1 MTDSPPAALLLWR
14 DSDTVRLCG
23 LPAASTAR
31 NLVRERCV
39 SRCRRE
45 AERLLADVCAGE
57 GQPAEPWVQLPGTGQ
72 PVSVQWGC
80 TCAVGQ
86 AHLTHEYARPLM
98 PVLACVHVAAVLTAW
113 VRYPEEF
120 VTPNLDDSRS
130 QHDAPY
136 ILERPAVSHSLPGR
150 VATTTDPHRPPIGS
164 LAAPD
169 ALDQLLWRLSDDA
182 LAETAHA
189 ILGEDSEPVT
199 VRDRKA
205 LVRRLHDTLV
215 EPPHLERMLRE
226 LDPATAWLMTAIWL
240 LGGAVTYAEIE
251 GIASRSN
258 MDEAAMMLAIDALA
272 KRCLLVPVYAQS
284 AGLAPASLYAS
295 RAPTGWHIP
304 RDVRER
310 LGGGISATLVDAI
323 HALGQQ
329 SPRRSPRSRTSKPR
343 TEAGAV
349 PLRQLCAAI
358 VLILS
363 APNVLETAQRRP
375 NRSVASSA
383 EDDGKAVP
391 LPAPMGEP
399 ERREVEWWARGA
411 HVPPRIARLALQ
423 VVQRVGEHG
432 TAGHPLLALHRLP
445 MSEWP
450 VALRA
455 GFQAWLNAETLAEL
469 TDLASY
475 SPPLR
480 VLCRSHTSSRHV
492 AEIARETTDARR
504 FVASVVAALATDMWL
519 ALDDLIEGI
528 WRINPHF
535 LRGRQQSLETPWWW
549 LEDHESGDTL
559 RAGVH
564 GNWLRGDA
572 QFAASLI
579 IGPLHWW
586 GAIDVARDA
595 SGTVHALRLTDF
607 GAYLLGATRAAPPLP
622 RGIVSGWGAAVRPAG
637 HAALA
642 VQPLAADA
650 AMIEALLAWGRVAKV
665 SGGRITVELSRDVF
679 CQNRDIGR
687 EPATLLL
694 HLARLDARD
703 HTYSTHHVEALFSEW
718 SARYGR
724 TRIIRHIGI
733 LRGRDEVAL
742 REALTAIP
750 EIAATCEF
758 VPPNVALVPLDS
770 IPRMRQA
777 LGKRGFAT

>member
-23 LPAASTAR
+23 LPAASNAR

-39 SRCRRE
+39 TKCRRE
-45 AERLLADVCAGE
+45 AERLLATVCAGE
-57 GQPAEPWVQLPGTGQ
+57 GQPAEPWIQLPGNGH
-72 PVSVQWGC
+72 PVSVRWGC

-86 AHLTHEYARPLM
+86 EHLAHEHARPLM

-113 VRYPEEF
+113 LRYPEEF

-136 ILERPAVSHSLPGR
+136 TIERPAMTHPLPGR
-150 VATTTDPHRPPIGS
+150 VTTATDPHRPLIGS

-169 ALDQLLWRLSDDA
+169 ALDQLLGRLSDEA

-189 ILGEDSEPVT
+189 ILGEDTAPAI
-199 VRDRKA
+199 VRNRTA
-205 LVRRLHDTLV
+205 LVRRLRDALL
-215 EPPHLERMLRE
+215 EPHKLERMLRE
-226 LDPATAWLMTAIWL
+226 LDPATAWLITAIRL
-240 LGGAVTYAEIE
+240 LGGAVTYMEIE

-258 MDEAAMMLAIDALA
+258 MDEAAMTSAVDALA

-284 AGLAPASLYAS
+284 ASLAPESLNPR
-295 RAPTGWHIP
+295 RAPTGWYIP
-304 RDVRER
+304 RDIRER

-323 HALGQQ
+323 HARGQQ
-329 SPRRSPRSRTSKPR
+329 SPRLSPVSRTSRRR
-343 TEAGAV
+343 TVVGAV

-363 APNVLETAQRRP
+363 APDVLETQPRRP
-375 NRSVASSA
+375 NRSSSSSM
-383 EDDGKAVP
+383 EDDDRAVP

-399 ERREVEWWARGA
+399 ERRDAEWWARGA
-411 HVPPRIARLALQ
+411 HVPPHIARLALQ

-432 TAGHPLLALHRLP
+432 TDGHPLLALQRLP

-455 GFQAWLNAETLAEL
+455 GFHAWLNAETHAEL
-469 TDLASY
+469 TDFATY
-475 SPPLR
+475 SRSLR
-480 VLCRSHTSSRHV
+480 VLSRPQTSTLHV
-492 AEIARETTDARR
+492 AAIARETTDARR

-519 ALDDLIEGI
+519 AMDDLIEGI

-535 LRGRQQSLETPWWW
+535 LRGRQHTLESPWWW

-564 GNWLRGDA
+564 DDWLRGDA

-579 IGPLHWW
+579 TGPLHWW
-586 GAIDVARDA
+586 GAVDIARDA
-595 SGTVHALRLTDF
+595 SGNVYALRLTDF
-607 GAYLLGATRAAPPLP
+607 GAYLLGATRVTPPLP
-622 RGIVSGWGAAVRPAG
+622 RGIASGWGTAVRPAG

-687 EPATLLL
+687 EPATLLV

-703 HTYSTHHVEALFSEW
+703 HTYSTRHVEALFSEW

-724 TRIIRHIGI
+724 TRIIRHVGI

-742 REALTAIP
+742 REALRAIP

-770 IPRMRQA
+770 IPRMRHT